1 MLVAVVRATKQG
13 EGQMFETLFGAE
25 TPLAVRFFFAFFVM
39 LVLFGA
45 TAWAVRRLGTARL
58 GGGSSRG
65 RRSRLAVIDTASVD
79 GRRRLILVRRD
90 SVEHLLMIGGP
101 IDMVI
106 EPNIVR
112 TVTTPHDVAVS
123 LSPAAAEPPPRT
135 IPLPDKRSWP
145 QQSEPAATPRPAS
158 QIEQLPEEP
167 AAWPLESH
175 AELSTRA
182 RPDALA
188 TLADEFLTRRIP
200 PPGGFPGSAPA
211 RLSEPRG
218 PIELAAANSAL
229 VDSNLA
235 KLALHIEAALRVPNT
250 PAEPREAYTPIAP
263 AGVASQAVEHAA
275 ATAPRPQSH
284 AARIAE
290 PKSRLSSP
298 EAALYGSDSLAR
310 EMANLLGR
318 GISKT

>member
-158 QIEQLPEEP
+158 QIEQLP
-167 AAWPLESH
+167 
-175 AELSTRA
+175 
-182 RPDALA
+182 